1 MKRIFI
7 LSVYMM
13 FASVGFLS
21 AQDAKSYYSSIEGV
35 GGGEQLKMA
44 LHNLIKKMST
54 VEYGSGVNA
63 TWGAFYTT
71 DFIQGEKRRV
81 ADMYSSEIRYFG
93 VKGEAVDGMNIEH
106 CVAKSWWG
114 GAENN
119 AYHDLH
125 HLNPSDQE
133 ANSKKSNYPLAKLS
147 SVTWTNGVSS
157 VGKAVIA
164 GTSQNAYE
172 PADCYKGDFART
184 YMYMFTCY
192 QNLTWKYTWMCYE
205 KSEYPTLK
213 PWAVE
218 LLLKWHAQDPVSEK
232 EIARNNAVYAIQGN
246 RNPFIDYPRLAD
258 FVWGDSV
265 DFSFHLYGDVED
277 GSGNQ
282 AGSGNV
288 AGGDGDGGSEG
299 GNTGGES
306 LLSPDKYTMVLNA
319 ENLTLGDTI
328 IVVYE
333 NVAMSTEQRANNR
346 GVAAVEI
353 SGNEIVSLSPD
364 VQRIVLESG
373 YSGLG
378 FALNVG
384 NGYLYAASNSNN
396 HLRTQNF
403 IDANASWRIVISA
416 DGKAEIAAQGD
427 KARNLLQYNS
437 SADIF
442 SCYKSGQKSVSIYAK
457 APSSETGVAPM
468 SGGDRIVSV
477 YSISGRCVRRAV
489 PFAEAVKG
497 LSRGVYIVGKEKF
510 VVE

>member
-1 MKRIFI
+1 
-7 LSVYMM
+7 
-13 FASVGFLS
+13 
-21 AQDAKSYYSSIEGV
+21 
-35 GGGEQLKMA
+35 
-44 LHNLIKKMST
+44 
-54 VEYGSGVNA
+54 
-63 TWGAFYTT
+63 
-71 DFIQGEKRRV
+71 
-81 ADMYSSEIRYFG
+81 
-93 VKGEAVDGMNIEH
+93 
-106 CVAKSWWG
+106 
-114 GAENN
+114 
-119 AYHDLH
+119 
-125 HLNPSDQE
+125 
-133 ANSKKSNYPLAKLS
+133 
-147 SVTWTNGVSS
+147 
-157 VGKAVIA
+157 
-164 GTSQNAYE
+164 
-172 PADCYKGDFART
+172 
-184 YMYMFTCY
+184 
-192 QNLTWKYTWMCYE
+192 MCYE

-288 AGGDGDGGSEG
+288 AGGDGDDGSEG

-306 LLSPDKYTMVLNA
+306 LLSPDKYTMVLDA

-378 FALNVG
+378 FALSVG

-396 HLRTQNF
+396 HLRTQDF

-457 APSSETGVAPM
+457 APSSETGVAPV

-477 YSISGRCVRRAV
+477 YSLSGRCVRRAV

-497 LSRGVYIVGKEKF
+497 LSRGVYIVGKEKL